1 MNNLEKQ
8 AELVTKAWSNVEA
21 VYQARARFASGI
33 VSKLEAGGYVDKQ
46 RLASITALRDQ
57 TMEAMLSTDGLAD
70 KEAVAAF
77 EAAQKELGNALTRL
91 LTAIDGDSQLERSEE
106 QRQLESFLVSSEYRI
121 SVAHSIYNDAVGNY
135 NFAINTMPTSLLA
148 GLFGHSARVTLD
160 L

>member
-1 MNNLEKQ
+1 M
-8 AELVTKAWSNVEA
+8 EA

-106 QRQLESFLVSSEYRI
+106 QRQTGVVPRKF
-121 SVAHSIYNDAVGNY
+121 
-135 NFAINTMPTSLLA
+135 
-148 GLFGHSARVTLD
+148 
-160 L
+160 